1 MFICQSWRHFLVEN
15 SLRRVIIVGLPGVG
29 KTTLISKAVE
39 LLRQRDC
46 EYSVVVFGSL
56 MLEESRELRL
66 ANRDQMRKLSIDEQR
81 RLQQRAANRIAAMK
95 GDLIIIDTHLLIST
109 DNGYYPGLPVNLLDT
124 IKPTNIIMIS
134 ADPTDILQRRT
145 QDRSRDRDIRQE
157 MNIREELEISRA
169 MIACCSLVSGCSFLS
184 IMNNNN
190 EIDKAAASLAS
201 CLLGN
206 SGKT

>member
-1 MFICQSWRHFLVEN
+1 LVEN
-15 SLRRVIIVGLPGVG
+15 STRRVIIVGLPGVG

-39 LLRQRDC
+39 LLKKRDC
-46 EYSVVVFGSL
+46 EYTVVIFGSL
-56 MLEESRELRL
+56 MLEESRELNL
-66 ANRDQMRKLSIDEQR
+66 TNRDQMRRLSVDEQR
-81 RLQQRAANRIAAMK
+81 RLQQRAAGRIAAMK
-95 GDLIIIDTHLLIST
+95 EDLIIIDTHLLIST
-109 DNGYYPGLPVNLLDT
+109 EEGYYPGLPLDLLDT

-134 ADPTDILQRRT
+134 ADPADILERRT
-145 QDRSRDRDIRQE
+145 QDKSRDRDIRQE
-157 MNIREELEISRA
+157 MDIRDELEISKT
-169 MIACCSLVSGCSFLS
+169 MIACCSLVSGCSFIS

>member
-1 MFICQSWRHFLVEN
+1 LVEN
-15 SLRRVIIVGLPGVG
+15 STRRVIIVGLPGVG

-39 LLRQRDC
+39 LLKQRDC

-56 MLEESRELRL
+56 MLEESRELHL
-66 ANRDQMRKLSIDEQR
+66 TNRDQMRRLSVDEQR
-81 RLQQRAANRIAAMK
+81 RLQQRAASRIAAME

-109 DNGYYPGLPVNLLDT
+109 EEGYYPGLPLNLLDT

-134 ADPTDILQRRT
+134 ADPADILDRRT
-145 QDRSRDRDIRQE
+145 QDKSRDRDIRLE
-157 MNIREELEISRA
+157 MDIRDELEISKA
-169 MIACCSLVSGCSFLS
+169 MIACCSLVSGCSFIS

-201 CLLGN
+201 SLLGN

>member
-1 MFICQSWRHFLVEN
+1 LVEN
-15 SLRRVIIVGLPGVG
+15 STRRVIIVGLPGVG

-39 LLRQRDC
+39 LLKKRDC
-46 EYSVVVFGSL
+46 EYTVVIFGSL
-56 MLEESRELRL
+56 MLEESRELNL
-66 ANRDQMRKLSIDEQR
+66 TNRDQMRRLSVDEQR
-81 RLQQRAANRIAAMK
+81 RLQQRAAGRIAAMK
-95 GDLIIIDTHLLIST
+95 EDLIIIDTHLLIST
-109 DNGYYPGLPVNLLDT
+109 EEGYYPGLPLHLLDT

-134 ADPTDILQRRT
+134 ADPADILERRT

-157 MNIREELEISRA
+157 MDIRDELEISKT
-169 MIACCSLVSGCSFLS
+169 MIACCSLVSGCSFIS

>member
-1 MFICQSWRHFLVEN
+1 MVEN
-15 SLRRVIIVGLPGVG
+15 STRRVIIVGLPGVG

-39 LLRQRDC
+39 LLKKRDC
-46 EYSVVVFGSL
+46 ESTVVIFGSL
-56 MLEESRELRL
+56 MLEESRELHL
-66 ANRDQMRKLSIDEQR
+66 TNRDQMRRLSVDEQR
-81 RLQQRAANRIAAMK
+81 RLQQRAAGRIAAMK
-95 GDLIIIDTHLLIST
+95 EDLIIIDTHLLIST
-109 DNGYYPGLPVNLLDT
+109 EEGYYPGLPLDLLDT

-134 ADPTDILQRRT
+134 ADPADILERRT
-145 QDRSRDRDIRQE
+145 QDKSRDRDIRQE
-157 MNIREELEISRA
+157 MDIRDELEISKT
-169 MIACCSLVSGCSFLS
+169 MIACCSLVSGCSFIS

>member
-1 MFICQSWRHFLVEN
+1 MVEN
-15 SLRRVIIVGLPGVG
+15 STRRVIIVGLPGVG

-39 LLRQRDC
+39 LLKKRDC
-46 EYSVVVFGSL
+46 EYTVVIFGSL
-56 MLEESRELRL
+56 MLEESRELHL
-66 ANRDQMRKLSIDEQR
+66 TNRDQMRRLSVDEQR
-81 RLQQRAANRIAAMK
+81 RLQQRAAGRIAAMK
-95 GDLIIIDTHLLIST
+95 EDLIIIDTHLLIST
-109 DNGYYPGLPVNLLDT
+109 EEGYYPGLPLVLLDT

-134 ADPTDILQRRT
+134 ADPVDILERRT
-145 QDRSRDRDIRQE
+145 QDKSRDRDIRQE
-157 MNIREELEISRA
+157 MDIRDELEISKT
-169 MIACCSLVSGCSFLS
+169 MIACCSLVSGCSFIS